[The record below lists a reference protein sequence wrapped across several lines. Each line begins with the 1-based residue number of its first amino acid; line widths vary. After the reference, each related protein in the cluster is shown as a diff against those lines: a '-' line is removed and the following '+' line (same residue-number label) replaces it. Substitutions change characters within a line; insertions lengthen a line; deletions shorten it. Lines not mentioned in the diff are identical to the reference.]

1 LCGSTPNRGGRRAVE
16 LEKATEKKKKKH
28 FFRVEPQRPSHAVLQ
43 LLESMMQP

>member
-16 LEKATEKKKKKH
+16 LEKATEKKKKT
-28 FFRVEPQRPSHAVLQ
+28 FFSREPQRPSHAVLQ

>member
-16 LEKATEKKKKKH
+16 LEKATEKKRK
-28 FFRVEPQRPSHAVLQ
+28 FRVEPQRPSHAVLQ